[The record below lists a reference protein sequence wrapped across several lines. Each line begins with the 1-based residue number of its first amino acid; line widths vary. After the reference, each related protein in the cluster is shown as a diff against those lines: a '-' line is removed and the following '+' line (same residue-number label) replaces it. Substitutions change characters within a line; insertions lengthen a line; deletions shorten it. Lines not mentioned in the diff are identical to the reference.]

1 MAQVRDP
8 VGQLHRPAR
17 AFHRAA
23 TMRPMNFQKLLVPV
37 GAVVLLGLSWHQ
49 YGWAGVAFAGGA
61 IVMFLL
67 MHFNRT
73 MQVLKRAADRPI
85 GTVASSVML
94 NAKLKPGVTLM
105 HVIAMTRA
113 LGEQRSP
120 ENEQPELYR
129 WTDAGGSYVDAVFNG
144 GKLQSWTLTRPETP
158 ADEETTA
165 A

>member
-1 MAQVRDP
+1 
-8 VGQLHRPAR
+8 
-17 AFHRAA
+17 
-23 TMRPMNFQKLLVPV
+23 MRPMNFQKLLVPV

-49 YGWAGVAFAGGA
+49 YGWGGVAFAGGA

-113 LGEQRSP
+113 LGELRSP
-120 ENEQPELYR
+120 ENVQPELYR

-158 ADEETTA
+158 VDEETPA